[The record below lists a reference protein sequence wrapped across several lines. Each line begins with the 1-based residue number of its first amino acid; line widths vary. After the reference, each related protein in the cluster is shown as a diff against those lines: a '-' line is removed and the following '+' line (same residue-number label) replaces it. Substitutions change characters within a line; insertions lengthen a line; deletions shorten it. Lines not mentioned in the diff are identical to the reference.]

1 MLALYAIDSIKEKIK
16 VGYKHSFHHSFC
28 LFSVSLNDI
37 CKYNNILI
45 KPQT

>member
-1 MLALYAIDSIKEKIK
+1 MLALYAINSIKEKIK
-16 VGYKHSFHHSFC
+16 VGYKYSFHHSFC
-28 LFSVSLNDI
+28 LLSVSLNDI